1 MIVTTDEAAELAGV
15 DPAVL
20 RKWVLRGDLEPVRRG
35 AKPLRFRY
43 DDVARVQCEKRP
55 KAWRLRHDAARIA
68 WLAGAAGDSVAR

>member
-1 MIVTTDEAAELAGV
+1 MTLTTEEAAEIAGV

-43 DDVARVQCEKRP
+43 DDVCRVQRDKRS
-55 KAWRLRHDAARIA
+55 KAWVKRHAEAATE
-68 WLAGAAGDSVAR
+68 WLATESRDEVAR